1 VTGAHETPVVFGMAF
16 ESVRAGLLRG
26 ADGRLVS
33 LSCDVNCDITA
44 CAVIVSSVTSTRV
57 IRDSTLTAVLMPC
70 LDDCRCVCDDE
81 PTDLILLAWTEPMV
95 PCLVPVSALTLGCR
109 LARLANM
116 ITVNMHEAKT
126 RLSELVKAV
135 EERNET
141 VVLCRDGREV
151 AEIRRRVK
159 RRRARN
165 LAPDPRFRVEFAP
178 GYRPTEPL
186 TEDEWPDLLR

>member
-1 VTGAHETPVVFGMAF
+1 
-16 ESVRAGLLRG
+16 
-26 ADGRLVS
+26 
-33 LSCDVNCDITA
+33 
-44 CAVIVSSVTSTRV
+44 
-57 IRDSTLTAVLMPC
+57 MPS
-70 LDDCRCVCDDE
+70 
-81 PTDLILLAWTEPMV
+81 
-95 PCLVPVSALTLGCR
+95 SALTLGST

-126 RLSELVKAV
+126 RLSELVRAV

-159 RRRARN
+159 RRAARN
-165 LAPDPRFRVEFAP
+165 LTPDPRFRVEVAP

>member
-1 VTGAHETPVVFGMAF
+1 MW
-16 ESVRAGLLRG
+16 R
-26 ADGRLVS
+26 VS
-33 LSCDVNCDITA
+33 TEALSG
-44 CAVIVSSVTSTRV
+44 
-57 IRDSTLTAVLMPC
+57 
-70 LDDCRCVCDDE
+70 
-81 PTDLILLAWTEPMV
+81 
-95 PCLVPVSALTLGCR
+95 LTLGPM
-109 LARLANM
+109 LARLANV

-159 RRRARN
+159 RGSRRN
-165 LAPDPRFRVEFAP
+165 LTPDPRFRVELAP

-186 TEDEWPDLLR
+186 TEDEWPDRLR

>member
-1 VTGAHETPVVFGMAF
+1 M
-16 ESVRAGLLRG
+16 LLKEDGNRIIEATDNIG
-26 ADGRLVS
+26 PTVEYEYDGSGRLCKVT
-33 LSCDVNCDITA
+33 DPANGTA
-44 CAVIVSSVTSTRV
+44 EYTYDTYGTTRTTHHPWE
-57 IRDSTLTAVLMPC
+57 RLTP
-70 LDDCRCVCDDE
+70 
-81 PTDLILLAWTEPMV
+81 
-95 PCLVPVSALTLGCR
+95 SAM

-159 RRRARN
+159 KRAARS
-165 LAPDPRFRVEFAP
+165 LTPDPRFRVEFAP
-178 GYRPTEPL
+178 TYHPAEPL
-186 TEDEWPDLLR
+186 TADEWPDSVR

>member
-1 VTGAHETPVVFGMAF
+1 M
-16 ESVRAGLLRG
+16 
-26 ADGRLVS
+26 
-33 LSCDVNCDITA
+33 
-44 CAVIVSSVTSTRV
+44 
-57 IRDSTLTAVLMPC
+57 
-70 LDDCRCVCDDE
+70 
-81 PTDLILLAWTEPMV
+81 
-95 PCLVPVSALTLGCR
+95 
-109 LARLANM
+109 LARLANV

-159 RRRARN
+159 RRASRN
-165 LAPDPRFRVEFAP
+165 LAPDPRFRVELAP

-186 TEDEWPDLLR
+186 SEDEWPDPVR